1 MSDSA
6 GLPPMEPNAGL
17 ADAMGAPADM
27 PVGKV
32 VEREPPEPTSQRSA
46 LVERWQSRVRRAIA
60 HWDKPFKRMSADQ
73 DFAAGIQ
80 WPDQTMWQDED
91 RYVANIV
98 LRHIQQRTA
107 TLYARN
113 PRMAARR
120 RRRLA
125 TQIWDGSPQT
135 LAMAQQAMMMN
146 PMDPNAMA
154 VIQDAMQAKAT
165 SDMLDKLGKTLE
177 ILFDHQLDEQN
188 FPFKSMMKAT
198 VRRACVT
205 GIGYVKL
212 GFQRAMQLR
221 PEVERRISDISERLA
236 TIERLSADIAD
247 NEVQRDS
254 AEAEQLR
261 LALQALAEEPQIIV
275 REGLTFDF
283 PDSTSIIPDPKVKVL
298 RDFVG
303 ADWVAEQYILSVEE
317 VQAIYGVDVG
327 KSHHAYERNGT
338 HQNRD
343 GFPAEWRSGADGDE
357 AGRAQSLC
365 VVWEIYNRPDG
376 LVYTVCDGFPD
387 FLVDPAA
394 PDVKLDRFWPW
405 FVYALNETYH
415 RDNPFPVSDVR
426 LLRDM
431 QLELNRARQGLRE
444 HRHANR
450 PKTITSAGTLT
461 DGDKAKLESHPAH
474 ALIELTGLQP
484 GQDVKTVLQPWS
496 GPGIDM
502 NLYETASAMED
513 IMRAVGVQ
521 EANLGGTSGAT
532 ATETS
537 VAEGS
542 RLASVDSSMADMDEM
557 LSQLA
562 RAGGQ
567 ILMLNV
573 SADTVRKICGPGAVW
588 PEATAEE
595 VAEEIYLE
603 VEAGSAGRPN
613 QAREVQNMQTMAPIL
628 MQIPGISPE
637 WLAKQLLTRMDERLD
652 IEDAFTAGL
661 PSISAMNAASGKG
674 PAGPAGPGGE
684 EDPKAQGPQGANN
697 QAQLPGQGGQGP
709 RPAPPRDT
717 TAGATGEPLL
727 N

>member
-1 MSDSA
+1 MP
-6 GLPPMEPNAGL
+6 GMEPNDGL
-17 ADAMGAPADM
+17 AAAMGAPPDM

-32 VEREPPEPTSQRSA
+32 VTREPPTPINQRSA
-46 LVERWQSRVRRAIA
+46 LCERWQGRVRRALS
-60 HWDKPFKRMSADQ
+60 HWDKAFKRMTEDQ
-73 DFAAGIQ
+73 DFAAGVQ
-80 WPDQTMWQDED
+80 WPDQSLWGNED

-98 LRHIQQRTA
+98 LRHVQQRTA

-125 TQIWDGSPQT
+125 TQVWDGKPQS
-135 LAMAQQAMMMN
+135 LMMAQQALAMD

-154 VIQDAMQAKAT
+154 VLQDAMQAKAT
-165 SDMLDKLGKTLE
+165 SDMLDKLSRTLE
-177 ILFDHQLDEQN
+177 ILFEYQLDEQN
-188 FPFKSMMKAT
+188 FPFKAMMKAT
-198 VRRACVT
+198 VRRAVVT
-205 GIGYVKL
+205 GVGYVKI
-212 GFQRAMQLR
+212 GFQRAMQMR
-221 PEVERRISDISERLA
+221 PEIERRISDISERLA

-247 NEVQRDS
+247 DEVQSDS
-254 AEAEQLR
+254 AEVEQLR
-261 LALQALAEEPQIIV
+261 LSLQQLSQEAQLVV

-283 PDSTSIIPDPKVKVL
+283 PDSTAIIPDPKVRVL

-303 ADWVAEQYILSVEE
+303 ADWVAEQFVLSVEQVQE
-317 VQAIYGVDVG
+317 VYGVDVG
-327 KSHHAYERNGT
+327 KSHHAYERNGQ
-338 HQNRD
+338 QNRSE
-343 GFPAEWRSGADGDE
+343 FPAQWGTGAEGDD

-365 VVWEIYNRPDG
+365 VVWEIYNRTDG
-376 LVYTVCDGFPD
+376 LVYVCCDGYPD
-387 FLVDPAA
+387 FLVEPSA
-394 PDVKLDRFWPW
+394 PDARLDRFFPW
-405 FVYALNETYH
+405 FAYILNETYH

-431 QLELNRARQGLRE
+431 QLEINRARQGLRE

-461 DGDKAKLESHPAH
+461 DGDKEKLATHPAN

-484 GQDVKTVLQPWS
+484 GQDVKTVLQPWQ

-502 NLYETASAMED
+502 NLYETNSAMED
-513 IMRAVGVQ
+513 IMRAVGQQ

-542 RLASVDSSMADMDEM
+542 RLASVDSAMADMDEL
-557 LSQLA
+557 LSGLS

-567 ILMLNV
+567 LLMLNV
-573 SADTVRKICGPGAVW
+573 SAETVRKVCGPGAVW
-588 PEATAEE
+588 PEATAQDI
-595 VAEEIYLE
+595 AEEIYLE

-613 QAREVQNMQTMAPIL
+613 QAREVQNLTQLAPIL

-637 WLAKQLLTRMDERLD
+637 WLAKQMLTRMDERLEL
-652 IEDAFTAGL
+652 EDAFTAGM
-661 PSISAMNAASGKG
+661 PSISAMNAAASKPPPTSPDKSDPNAQG
-674 PAGPAGPGGE
+674 PAGA
-684 EDPKAQGPQGANN
+684 DNAPQP
-697 QAQLPGQGGQGP
+697 PGQGGPGP
-709 RPAPPRDT
+709 RPQPPRDP
-717 TAGATGEPLL
+717 TAGAQGAGPLL